1 MEEITMSDL
10 SNWARQQIRANNETN
25 FAKRKYARLTKKSMA
40 PHMPKNAPLSEIS
53 KYEFDSNVAFLS
65 IFILLYLYGSD
76 DGIISSKE
84 KRVFRKIFN
93 KNKKLLNSDNYDEL
107 LKHTE
112 KILYSQDVLDYIRIK
127 GYSDEL
133 VKSSVSLIKKYAL
146 KDYAY
151 IKTLNALVEQN
162 KIQ

>member
-1 MEEITMSDL
+1 MSEL
-10 SNWARQQIRANNETN
+10 SNWARQQILAQNATT
-25 FAKRKYARLTKKSMA
+25 FAKKKYARLTKKSMA
-40 PHMPKNAPLSEIS
+40 PHMPKNVPLSEIKNS
-53 KYEFDSNVAFLS
+53 EYDRNVAFLS

-84 KRVFRKIFN
+84 QRVFRKIFN
-93 KNKKLLNSDNYDEL
+93 KNKELLTKDNYEEL

-112 KILYSQDVLDYIRIK
+112 NILHSQDVLDYIQIK
-127 GYSDEL
+127 EYSDEL
-133 VKSSVSLIKKYAL
+133 VKSSVALIKKYAL

-162 KIQ
+162 KNNRYTSR